1 MPALV
6 VDLLKRSVGVVGVGV
21 GVGLGVN
28 ELLDDGVGTTLA
40 VLSRLGVDECEQ
52 AVTPE
57 II

>member
-6 VDLLKRSVGVVGVGV
+6 VDLLKRGVVGVGV